1 MTHHGVHA
9 NTFPLKG
16 MLVKFNKTKQNCI
29 AIYFTNYSKDVGD
42 GSEPPLNII
51 VSFLT
56 CF

>member
-42 GSEPPLNII
+42 GSEPPLNIL